1 MKKNHDH
8 HASID
13 KHVLLPAL
21 KTLFLSTSLLL
32 LYGCTTEPASE
43 GQIGAWVGYQEQQL
57 SDTSYQ
63 LSYTDTAD
71 PADEKAAWGRVE
83 GLWQQRAQEL
93 CGNDNY
99 RSSKMVYDTPCRTH
113 YAVYGAY
120 LRREKQC
127 LLELSGVVECQ

>member
-1 MKKNHDH
+1 MRKNLCH
-8 HASID
+8 HASTNN
-13 KHVLLPAL
+13 PARFPVL
-21 KTLFLSTSLLL
+21 KTLLLSTSLLL

-71 PADEKAAWGRVE
+71 PADEKAAWSRVE

-93 CGNDNY
+93 CGNENY
-99 RSSKMVYDTPCRTH
+99 RTSKMVYDTPCRTH

-120 LRREKQC
+120 LRREEQC
-127 LLELSGVVECQ
+127 LLELSGVVDCQ